1 MKPQIQPSKL
11 QPTYAETAMVR
22 KAKEINSAVNNPE
35 YGEVAHSTRSAK
47 VWSGVDVCYM
57 YMQVFLSVPFIFMY
71 IQYNNGKGE
80 KG

>member
-1 MKPQIQPSKL
+1 M

-22 KAKEINSAVNNPE
+22 KAKEINSAVSNPE
-35 YGEVAHSTRSAK
+35 YDEVAHSTRSAK

-57 YMQVFLSVPFIFMY
+57 YMQVFLSVSFIFMY